1 MYPLTQHTR
10 DERAYLARRMAAFAV
25 VITGAGLVLAGCAS
39 TPSTGG
45 GADPT
50 PVESATTVAGPVAQN
65 TAPDA
70 AGWLAGKR
78 VTVDAAA
85 YDPST
90 GEVTLATVVENTANT
105 ESFGADVSA
114 YILLDSGAGAPTP
127 VSVVSS
133 VAVPS
138 SSTSIDLT
146 FRLAP
151 ETALELGDAE
161 LVLGGPG
168 YATWRVPLA
177 DASTSEGVEPV
188 EVAATGVA
196 DGGGLSF
203 TATSA
208 QVLPWACADVD
219 DYGPAGSG
227 RIWYEPG
234 AEDEAALVIWGDI
247 HEAASIVGG
256 DTPIAASLTL
266 PDGTVAPQIGTVYTV
281 FDINEGIVDYPL
293 CFTVPA
299 PAGGVY
305 TLNWSTYRG
314 ASASLSITVAD

>member
-1 MYPLTQHTR
+1 MSHLT
-10 DERAYLARRMAAFAV
+10 RAACAATIMIPALIV
-25 VITGAGLVLAGCAS
+25 LTACAGSSASEGAAP
-39 TPSTGG
+39 PS
-45 GADPT
+45 A
-50 PVESATTVAGPVAQN
+50 SATASEAASGPVSQT

-70 AGWLAGKR
+70 AGWLAGNR

-90 GEVTLATVVENTANT
+90 GVVVLSTSVENTANT

-114 YILLDSGAGAPTP
+114 YVFLDTGAGAPTP

-138 SSTSIDLT
+138 SSTSIDVT
-146 FRLAP
+146 FQLAP
-151 ETALELGDAE
+151 DTALELDDAE

-177 DASTSEGVEPV
+177 DASTPEGAEPIDIV
-188 EVAATGVA
+188 ATGVA
-196 DGGGLSF
+196 DGAGLSF

-234 AEDEAALVIWGDI
+234 GEDEAALVIWGDI
-247 HEAASIVGG
+247 HEAVSIVGG
-256 DTPIAASLTL
+256 DTPLAASLTL

-281 FDINEGIVDYPL
+281 FDMNEGIDDYPL

-305 TLNWSTYRG
+305 TMNWSTYRG
-314 ASASLSITVAD
+314 ASASLSITVPD

>member
-1 MYPLTQHTR
+1 MSHLT
-10 DERAYLARRMAAFAV
+10 RAACAATIMIPAV
-25 VITGAGLVLAGCAS
+25 IVLAACAGS
-39 TPSTGG
+39 SASEGAAPPS
-45 GADPT
+45 A
-50 PVESATTVAGPVAQN
+50 SASASETASGPVSLT

-70 AGWLAGKR
+70 AGWLAGNR

-90 GEVTLATVVENTANT
+90 GEVVLTTSVENTANT

-114 YILLDSGAGAPTP
+114 YVFLDTGEGAPTS

-138 SSTSIDLT
+138 ATTSIDLT
-146 FRLAP
+146 FQLAP
-151 ETALELGDAE
+151 DTALELDGAE

-177 DASTSEGVEPV
+177 DASTAEGVEPLD
-188 EVAATGVA
+188 VAATGVA
-196 DGGGLSF
+196 DGAGLSF
-203 TATSA
+203 TAASA

-234 AEDEAALVIWGDI
+234 GEDDAALVIWGDI
-247 HEAASIVGG
+247 HEVVSIVGG
-256 DTPIAASLTL
+256 DTPLAASLTL

-281 FDINEGIVDYPL
+281 FDVNEGVDDYPL

-305 TLNWSTYRG
+305 TMNWSTYRG
-314 ASASLSITVAD
+314 ASASLSITVPD